1 MRPSHILL
9 TLVMAAA
16 VPAQAQRAFDPAR
29 PISVV
34 IPNAAGG
41 ASELEIRM
49 YMQKYTEYTGQTVT
63 YDHRAGA
70 GTVIGNS
77 FVAKAPPDGHTLM
90 MVTSTFTIIP
100 SIYKNVDYDPRAFSP
115 VSLLSKRPYLLI
127 AHPSLPAKNMAE
139 YFAYA
144 RANPEKINY
153 GTTGP
158 GGAIHM
164 AGAWLHHAAGVK
176 VTYVHYKGSSQIYPD
191 LTTGR
196 LNATLAQPQS
206 GLPHVR
212 KGTLKVLGAAGAE
225 RMKMFPD
232 LATAAEQGAKGYDYS
247 GWLGIVGTPGI
258 PAATLN
264 RISAELAKATRSPDI
279 VKKLNDAVAG
289 ALADPA
295 VKQKLNDPGAETEAL
310 TPQALTA
317 FLQTEDVAIG
327 ELAKSGLL
335 KPE

>member
-1 MRPSHILL
+1 MNHCRCL
-9 TLVMAAA
+9 AA
-16 VPAQAQRAFDPAR
+16 VTLALAVALPLQAQSQAARAFDPSR

-49 YMQKYTEYTGQTVT
+49 YMQKYTEYTTQVVT
-63 YDHRAGA
+63 YDYRPGSA
-70 GTVIGNS
+70 TIIGNT

-90 MVTSTFTIIP
+90 MVTSTFSILP
-100 SIYKNVDYDPRAFSP
+100 SIYKNVDYDPRAFST
-115 VSLLSKRPYLLI
+115 VSLLSKRPYMLI
-127 AHPSLPAKNMAE
+127 AHPSLPVKSMAE
-139 YFAYA
+139 YFVYA

-153 GTTGP
+153 ATTGP

-164 AGAWLHHAAGVK
+164 AGAWLHHAAGIK

-196 LNATLAQPQS
+196 VDATLAQPQS

-225 RMKMFPD
+225 RLKMFPD
-232 LATAAEQGAKGYDYS
+232 LATAAEHGAKGYDYS

-264 RISAELAKATRSPDI
+264 RISAELAKATRAPDI
-279 VKKLNDAVAG
+279 VKKLEAEASILVGSTPEQFRQHMLREMDGWKTVVEAVG
-289 ALADPA
+289 IK
-295 VKQKLNDPGAETEAL
+295 VEQ
-310 TPQALTA
+310 
-317 FLQTEDVAIG
+317 
-327 ELAKSGLL
+327 
-335 KPE
+335 